1 MTGKFISLEGGEGA
15 GKSSAIKVIQ
25 KWLEQQGIDYV
36 LTREPGGTPM
46 AEEIRNLVL
55 STRDEAVAPNTELL
69 LVFASRV
76 QHLSEKIL
84 PAMAQGKWVISDRF
98 VDSSYVYQGIARG
111 IDESIIDGLVA
122 TFLKGQLPDKTLLL
136 DVPVEIGMR
145 RVQTRGE
152 TNRLDGESLLF
163 HEKVRHG
170 FLKRATQ
177 DAARFAVI
185 DASQS
190 IGSVEQQIITQ
201 LNQLIVEPSS

>member
-15 GKSSAIKVIQ
+15 GKSSAIKAIEA
-25 KWLEQQGIDYV
+25 WLEQHNIPYL

-46 AEEIRNLVL
+46 AEEIRELVL
-55 STRDEAVAPNTELL
+55 SAREETVAANTELL

-84 PAMAQGKWVISDRF
+84 PAIAQGKWVISDRF

-111 IDESIIDGLVA
+111 IDETVIDGLTN
-122 TFLKGQLPDKTLLL
+122 TFLQGQLPDKTLLL
-136 DVPVEIGMR
+136 DVPVDIGMS

-152 TNRLDGESLLF
+152 ANRLDGESLAF
-163 HEKVRHG
+163 HEKVRAG
-170 FLKRATQ
+170 FLARADQ
-177 DAARFAVI
+177 EPSRFAVI

-190 IGSVEQQIITQ
+190 IDSVEQQIIAQ
-201 LNQLIVEPSS
+201 LNQLLLGTSA

>member
-1 MTGKFISLEGGEGA
+1 MMGKFISLEGGEGA
-15 GKSSAIKVIQ
+15 GKSSAISTIEA
-25 KWLEQQGIDYV
+25 WLQQQGISYV

-46 AEEIRNLVL
+46 AEEIRELVL
-55 STRDEAVAPNTELL
+55 TARDETVAANTELL

-84 PAMAQGKWVISDRF
+84 PALAQGKWVISDRF

-111 IDESIIDGLVA
+111 IDEAIIDALVK
-122 TFLKGQLPDKTLLL
+122 TFLKDQLPNKTLLL
-136 DVPVEIGMR
+136 DVPVEIGMS

-152 TNRLDGESLLF
+152 LNRLDGESIAF

-170 FLKRATQ
+170 FLKRAEQ
-177 DAARFAVI
+177 DSERFAVI

-190 IGSVEQQIITQ
+190 IASVEQQIIAE
-201 LNQLIVEPSS
+201 LNGLIAEPN

>member
-15 GKSSAIKVIQ
+15 GKSSAISAIET
-25 KWLEQQGIDYV
+25 WLKQQGIEYI

-46 AEEIRNLVL
+46 AEEIRELVL
-55 STRDEAVAPNTELL
+55 SAREEKVAPNTELL

-111 IDESIIDGLVA
+111 IDEAIIDGLVDV
-122 TFLKGQLPDKTLLL
+122 FLKGQLPDKTLLL
-136 DVPVEIGMR
+136 DVPVEVGMS

-152 TNRLDGESLLF
+152 SNRLDGESLVF

-170 FLKRATQ
+170 FLKRAAQ
-177 DAARFAVI
+177 DPDRFAVI

-190 IGSVEQQIITQ
+190 IASVEQQIMTQ
-201 LNQLIVEPSS
+201 LNQLAVERSE

>member
-15 GKSSAIKVIQ
+15 GKSSAIKAIEA
-25 KWLEQQGIDYV
+25 WLQRRGIDYV

-46 AEEIRNLVL
+46 AEEIRELVL
-55 STRDEAVAPNTELL
+55 SARDEKVSPNTELL
-69 LVFASRV
+69 LVFAARV

-111 IDESIIDGLVA
+111 IDETIIDALVE

-136 DVPVEIGMR
+136 DVPVEIGMS
-145 RVQTRGE
+145 RVQTRGDS
-152 TNRLDGESLLF
+152 NRLDGESIAF

-170 FLKRATQ
+170 FLKRAAQ
-177 DAARFAVI
+177 DSMRFSVI

-190 IGSVEQQIITQ
+190 MASVEQQIMAQ
-201 LNQLIVEPSS
+201 LDQLIAEQGA

>member
-25 KWLEQQGIDYV
+25 NWLEQQGIDYV

-152 TNRLDGESLLF
+152 TNRLDGESFLF

-201 LNQLIVEPSS
+201 LNQLIVEPSA

>member
-25 KWLEQQGIDYV
+25 NWLEQQGIDYV

-46 AEEIRNLVL
+46 AEEIRKLVL

-170 FLKRATQ
+170 FLKRAAQ

-190 IGSVEQQIITQ
+190 IESVEQQIITQ
-201 LNQLIVEPSS
+201 LNQLIVEPSA

>member
-1 MTGKFISLEGGEGA
+1 MIGKFISLEGGEGA
-15 GKSSAIKVIQ
+15 GKSSAIKAIEA
-25 KWLEQQGIDYV
+25 WLQRQGIDYV

-46 AEEIRNLVL
+46 AEEIRELVL
-55 STRDEAVAPNTELL
+55 SARDEKVSPNTELL
-69 LVFASRV
+69 LVFAARV

-111 IDESIIDGLVA
+111 IDETIIDALVE

-136 DVPVEIGMR
+136 DVPVEIGMS
-145 RVQTRGE
+145 RVQTRGDS
-152 TNRLDGESLLF
+152 NRLDGESIAF

-170 FLKRATQ
+170 FLKRAAQ
-177 DAARFAVI
+177 DSMRFSVI

-190 IGSVEQQIITQ
+190 MASVEQQIMAQ
-201 LNQLIVEPSS
+201 LDQLIAEQGA

>member
-25 KWLEQQGIDYV
+25 NWLEQQGIDYV

-152 TNRLDGESLLF
+152 TNRLDGESFLF

-170 FLKRATQ
+170 FLKRAAQ

-190 IGSVEQQIITQ
+190 IESVEQQIITQ
-201 LNQLIVEPSS
+201 LNQLIVEPSA

>member
-25 KWLEQQGIDYV
+25 NWLEQQGIDYV

-170 FLKRATQ
+170 FLKRAAQ

-190 IGSVEQQIITQ
+190 IESVEQQIITQ
-201 LNQLIVEPSS
+201 LNQLIVEPSA

>member
-15 GKSSAIKVIQ
+15 GKSSAIQAIET
-25 KWLEQQGIDYV
+25 WLQQQGIEYV

-46 AEEIRNLVL
+46 AEEIRELVL
-55 STRDEAVAPNTELL
+55 SARDEKVAPNTELL

-111 IDESIIDGLVA
+111 IDESIIDGLVD
-122 TFLKGQLPDKTLLL
+122 TFLKGQLPNKTLLL
-136 DVPVEIGMR
+136 DVPVDVGLS
-145 RVQTRGE
+145 RVQSRGE
-152 TNRLDGESLLF
+152 SNRLDGESIVF

-170 FLKRATQ
+170 FLKRAEQ
-177 DAARFAVI
+177 DSERFAVI

-190 IGSVEQQIITQ
+190 IASVEQQIIAQ
-201 LNQLIVEPSS
+201 LNQLIAEQSA

>member
-25 KWLEQQGIDYV
+25 NWLEQQGIDYV

-201 LNQLIVEPSS
+201 LNQLIVEPSA